1 MPELALKVI
10 PNDQYTETD
19 ACELL
24 SLFMESDSGGRVDL
38 KPLYQNLTFVED
50 IYACA
55 ITGSIIIKD
64 AVNLLNTFRVSGYEK
79 LTVVFR
85 TPGINQDYI
94 KKVFDIV
101 EISDLVK
108 ADNDRVQVYRLN
120 FVSNAATKDK
130 TTKISKSVKGKVSD
144 IAKKIYSEFIGG
156 DLTTEDT
163 LQEQKYVIPRW
174 SPFKTLEWLAK
185 RAIPAKRSDETNYVF
200 FENLDGHQFVPL
212 SKLNSGDSIMT
223 YYIVPKNA
231 RNDNPSKGADLSK
244 EFSNARSVH
253 VIKSNQKLK
262 EQMSGAFGSTL
273 YVHDVTTKQWGR
285 FEYNYNDDDG
295 KVRYV
300 DVKKLTK
307 SSDKYS
313 VPSSIVHLSTKQTGL
328 MGEDYPDTQDHPSW
342 LQRSI
347 SSNVL
352 MESMKLKIAT
362 AGNSLLRAGSII
374 EFYMQKPSA
383 IRVEDSDWYDKVFSG
398 RFLITT
404 IRHIITPEGYTNIM
418 ILGKNA
424 YTEPL
429 PDKSTFMG
437 IGDQQQKKSMFK

>member
-1 MPELALKVI
+1 MTEKPLKVI

-24 SLFMESDSGGRVDL
+24 SLYMESDSGGKVDL

-64 AVNLLNTFRVSGYEK
+64 AVNLFNTFRISGYEK

-85 TPGINQDYI
+85 TPGIDQDYI
-94 KKVFDIV
+94 TKVFDIV

-108 ADNDRVQVYRLN
+108 GFNDRAQVYRLN
-120 FVSNAATKDK
+120 FVSNSATKDK

-156 DLTTEDT
+156 DLTTENT
-163 LQEQKYVIPRW
+163 LEEQKYVIPRW
-174 SPFKTLEWLAK
+174 SPFKTLEWLAR

-212 SKLNSGDSIMT
+212 SKLCSADSVMN
-223 YYIVPKNA
+223 YYLMPKNA
-231 RNDNPSKGADLSK
+231 TNDTPSKSTSLSR
-244 EFSNARSVH
+244 EFSNAKEAH
-253 VIKSNQKLK
+253 VLKSNQKLK

-285 FEYNYNDDDG
+285 FTYTYNDDDG
-295 KVRYV
+295 NVRYV
-300 DVKKLTK
+300 DQKKLTK
-307 SSDKYS
+307 NKDKYS
-313 VPSSIVHLSTKQTGL
+313 VPNSIVHLSTKQTGL
-328 MGEDYPDTQDHPSW
+328 MGSDYPDTQNHPKW
-342 LQRSI
+342 LQRSV

-352 MESMKLKIAT
+352 MESTKIKILT
-362 AGNSLLRAGSII
+362 AGNSLLRAGSVI
-374 EFYMQKPSA
+374 EFYMQKPSG
-383 IRVEDSDWYDKVFSG
+383 IQVNDDEWYDKLFSG

-404 IRHIITPEGYTNIM
+404 LRHVITPDGYTNVIV
-418 ILGKNA
+418 LGKNA

-429 PDKSTFMG
+429 PDKSSFMG
-437 IGDQQQKKSMFK
+437 TGEQKRSLLK